1 MLLIRDVVLIDR
13 LDLNLETGLNVLT
26 GETGAGKSILLGALG
41 LALGFRGESRLV
53 RQGAEE
59 ALVTAVFEVSEK
71 NPVFKILENR
81 EIASTDGRIILRR
94 VLRSDGRSKAF
105 VNDQPI
111 GIQFLREI
119 GQALVEIHGQFENQR
134 LLNESTHLSVLDAY
148 GGLSKEL
155 MNTKK
160 AFALWSEAKNSRK
173 LAEKKLEESRRDREF
188 DIHAL
193 DELKKLDPKEGEELS
208 LANRRSLMMNSE
220 KLLSAMNLAS
230 NNLDGEEGAISKL
243 RMAANSLDQVFE
255 EKNSLMNEIL
265 SALGHAISE
274 VSEAE
279 ALLENLANSLEL
291 DPDDLEQAEE
301 RLFALRALARKH
313 DIEVDELTDFLNLL
327 EKKVQESEEGD
338 AAISELKR
346 NELYALQ
353 AFKKESMTLSRA
365 RKMKALEFD
374 KEVTKELRPL
384 KMEKTNFSTSVSDL
398 NENLWGAHGQDKV
411 VFQVS
416 TNPGAPKGPLG
427 KIASGGE
434 LARFTLALKA
444 VLARGDLIMTLIF
457 DEVDSGVGGAV
468 ADAVGERLEKLASN
482 DLGQVL
488 VVTHS
493 PQVAARGTHHW
504 LVSKTNSNTDFGT
517 SVNLLDD
524 EGRKE
529 EIARM
534 LAGAEV
540 TNEARAAADSLLG
553 STDRD

>member
-1 MLLIRDVVLIDR
+1 MLSMLLIRDVVLIDR

-134 LLNESTHLSVLDAY
+134 LLNESTHLSLLDAY

-155 MNTKK
+155 MNTEK
-160 AFALWSEAKNSRK
+160 AFDLWSEAKKSRK
-173 LAEKKLEESRRDREF
+173 SAEKKLEESRRDREF

-274 VSEAE
+274 VSD
-279 ALLENLANSLEL
+279 N
-291 DPDDLEQAEE
+291 
-301 RLFALRALARKH
+301 
-313 DIEVDELTDFLNLL
+313 I
-327 EKKVQESEEGD
+327 G
-338 AAISELKR
+338 
-346 NELYALQ
+346 
-353 AFKKESMTLSRA
+353 
-365 RKMKALEFD
+365 
-374 KEVTKELRPL
+374 
-384 KMEKTNFSTSVSDL
+384 
-398 NENLWGAHGQDKV
+398 
-411 VFQVS
+411 
-416 TNPGAPKGPLG
+416 
-427 KIASGGE
+427 
-434 LARFTLALKA
+434 
-444 VLARGDLIMTLIF
+444 
-457 DEVDSGVGGAV
+457 
-468 ADAVGERLEKLASN
+468 
-482 DLGQVL
+482 
-488 VVTHS
+488 
-493 PQVAARGTHHW
+493 
-504 LVSKTNSNTDFGT
+504 
-517 SVNLLDD
+517 
-524 EGRKE
+524 
-529 EIARM
+529 
-534 LAGAEV
+534 
-540 TNEARAAADSLLG
+540 
-553 STDRD
+553 

>member
-59 ALVTAVFEVSEK
+59 ALVTAVFEVSKK

-134 LLNESTHLSVLDAY
+134 LLNESTHLSLLDAY

-155 MNTKK
+155 MNTEK
-160 AFALWSEAKNSRK
+160 AFDLWSEAKKSRK
-173 LAEKKLEESRRDREF
+173 SAEKKLEESRRDREF

-279 ALLENLANSLEL
+279 ALLENLANSLDL

-301 RLFALRALARKH
+301 RLFALRGLARKH

-346 NELYALQ
+346 NELFALQ
-353 AFKKESMTLSRA
+353 AFKKESMALSRA

-384 KMEKTNFSTSVSDL
+384 KMEKTNFSTSVSEL

-553 STDRD
+553 STGRD

>member
-134 LLNESTHLSVLDAY
+134 LLNESTHLSLLDAY

-155 MNTKK
+155 MNTEK
-160 AFALWSEAKNSRK
+160 AFDLWSEAKKSRK
-173 LAEKKLEESRRDREF
+173 SAEKKLEESRRDREF

-279 ALLENLANSLEL
+279 ALLENLANSLDL

-301 RLFALRALARKH
+301 RLFALRGLARKH

-353 AFKKESMTLSRA
+353 AFKKESMALSRA
-365 RKMKALEFD
+365 RKKKALEFD

-553 STDRD
+553 STGRD